1 MKIDK
6 DYSIIYD
13 CCRLKNSVEINM
25 EVIKMIRARSKA
37 GFKCNRTIKSYYNE
51 ILAHKRLYNL
61 HLFRTHT
68 KDVDLE
74 ENTKLLNEIIWKV
87 LSL

>member
-13 CCRLKNSVEINM
+13 CSRLKNSIEINM
-25 EVIKMIRARSKA
+25 EVIKMMLARMKA
-37 GFKCNRTIKSYYNE
+37 GFKCNRTRESYYNE
-51 ILAHKRLYNL
+51 ILAHRRLYNL
-61 HLFRTHT
+61 HLFRSHT
-68 KDVDLE
+68 RDVNLE
-74 ENTKLLNEIIWKV
+74 ENTKLINEILWKV